1 MAEQRR
7 YHNLGY
13 KYTNTSVKLNE
24 HFDWF
29 DAKDGWLSFVVYTSP
44 GLILH
49 WSRLT
54 AVRSDLKSQ
63 RYSVCGELLRSFLF
77 LLFFICCRAS
87 CLKSKKS
94 NVNYWFE
101 LIVRLTR
108 VFSRQSEGT
117 LLRDPETTNSA
128 GLPERSCVELDKF
141 TVL

>member
-7 YHNLGY
+7 YHYLGY

-54 AVRSDLKSQ
+54 AVRSDL
-63 RYSVCGELLRSFLF
+63 SV
-77 LLFFICCRAS
+77 
-87 CLKSKKS
+87 
-94 NVNYWFE
+94 
-101 LIVRLTR
+101 
-108 VFSRQSEGT
+108 T
-117 LLRDPETTNSA
+117 L
-128 GLPERSCVELDKF
+128 CVESY
-141 TVL
+141 